1 MKIPRYWA
9 RRVIDGVAAFGWSF
23 SNDAEAEAMAQDRAR
38 DIAARLA
45 AGTLRDRGKSYYAD
59 RPVREPIMREFR
71 DSAGELSALIT
82 RNAYGALVLN
92 AARALFVD
100 VDFPEH
106 SAGGKAGDAHG
117 GRGGCLALLASLFGS
132 RPAAQRRTAPPPPGP
147 PPTDPLQPILER
159 ARAWTNGNPGWQ
171 WRIYR
176 TKAGVRLLATHALF
190 MPGDPQVQT
199 VFEALGADPL
209 YRKLCANQQCFRARL
224 TPKPWRCGYR
234 APQTR
239 WPFLNARA
247 EAEYNDWEQEYLQH
261 CGEWSTCELIE
272 DHGPAHAE
280 LAPLVEFHDAA
291 TRVGSGLPLA

>member
-9 RRVIDGVAAFGWSF
+9 RRVVDGVAAFGWSF
-23 SNDAEAEAMAQDRAR
+23 SNGGEAEAMAQDRAR
-38 DIAARLA
+38 EIAARLA
-45 AGTLRDRGKSYYAD
+45 AGTLHDRGKSYYAD

-71 DSAGELSALIT
+71 DSAGDISALVT
-82 RNAYGALVLN
+82 RNVYGALVLN

-100 VDFPEH
+100 VDFPAPAATAAAKAPD
-106 SAGGKAGDAHG
+106 SAP
-117 GRGGCLALLASLFGS
+117 GGCLSLLASLF
-132 RPAAQRRTAPPPPGP
+132 PLLAPRSTPT
-147 PPTDPLQPILER
+147 PPTPPAVDPLQPIL
-159 ARAWTNGNPGWQ
+159 AKAHSWTAANPGWQ

-190 MPGDPQVQT
+190 SAGDPQVQQ

-224 TPKPWRCGYR
+224 TPKPWRCGYH
-234 APQTR
+234 APQKR
-239 WPFLNARA
+239 WPFASADA
-247 EAEYNDWEQEYLQH
+247 EAEYNNWERQYLQR
-261 CGEWSTCELIE
+261 CGEWGTCELLE
-272 DHGPAHAE
+272 DHGTAHPG